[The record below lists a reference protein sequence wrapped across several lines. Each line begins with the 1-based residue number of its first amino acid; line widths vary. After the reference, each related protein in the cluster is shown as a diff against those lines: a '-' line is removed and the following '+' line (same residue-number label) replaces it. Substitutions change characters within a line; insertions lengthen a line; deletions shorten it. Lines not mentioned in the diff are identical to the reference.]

1 MKSPPKAPVIQL
13 PIPPDVSLRVKDSLR
28 ELRSTARSKAK
39 TLANRLT
46 ESEARAP
53 AWAPPIGEMAQLA
66 LGAVAG
72 LDRLAVDLVSA
83 DHAHRSLNFKLL
95 SLTQLEGGDGGKAQ
109 GREFELH
116 LYWVLKHLLSLTG
129 EDGVTVLQEPIHQA
143 SLHVRRQLPKV
154 LGDRSIEPDPEQA
167 LASRMAWLALALLQY
182 PPLRI
187 HGAAAAATSTVM
199 TQEAEQSLTLAERMV
214 VAATLAGEIAQ
225 IYPDSNL
232 QKELNRALQMS
243 LRIVESRQPE
253 LRRALDAAQPQA
265 RLQREF
271 AFIMRHA

>member
-1 MKSPPKAPVIQL
+1 VIQL
-13 PIPPDVSLRVKDSLR
+13 PIPPEVSLRVKDSLR

-95 SLTQLEGGDGGKAQ
+95 SLTQLEGGDGGKAR
-109 GREFELH
+109 GREFELD
-116 LYWVLKHLLSLTG
+116 LYWVLKHLLSLTR
-129 EDGVTVLQEPIHQA
+129 EDGVTVLQEPVHQA
-143 SLHVRRQLPKV
+143 ILHVRRQFPEAV
-154 LGDRSIEPDPEQA
+154 EDRSFEPESEQA

-182 PPLRI
+182 RPLRA
-187 HGAAAAATSTVM
+187 HGPAAAATSTAL
-199 TQEAEQSLTLAERMV
+199 TEEAEQCLTLAERMV
-214 VAATLAGEIAQ
+214 AAGTLAGEIAQ

-232 QKELNRALQMS
+232 QKELTRALKVS
-243 LRIVESRQPE
+243 LRIVESRQAE
-253 LRRALDAAQPQA
+253 LRRALDAAQPHA
-265 RLQREF
+265 CLQQEF